1 MKLAWYML
9 KGFVFGL
16 LTAPI
21 YALLYVY
28 DMTYTFPREA
38 LKGGTSCGNTR

>member
-1 MKLAWYML
+1 MRLAWCMVR
-9 KGFVFGL
+9 GFIVGV

-28 DMTYTFPREA
+28 DMTWSFPREVTE
-38 LKGGTSCGNTR
+38 GGEK